1 MVAPRANRTPET
13 DAKVCAGIIAT
24 LALPAILTLRS
35 VRVPQSL
42 VPLALDP
49 TPLGYTRS
57 LSLFAAPILV
67 LAWWFLRHPAYRFQ
81 RRAFGR
87 TLAILVLLSLLLE
100 LLKASVFFTFKNRA
114 ATLGIDVPVI
124 GGVVPIEEFAFYVL
138 GFLATLLTYIWCDEY
153 WLGAYKV
160 PDFQAEAREVG
171 RVVQFHLPSL
181 LVGVVLIVAGL
192 IYKRFVS
199 ASAGTVPGYFIFLV
213 SFALVP
219 SLFLFPTAR
228 PFLNWR
234 ALSFTFFLLILIS
247 LLWEATL
254 GVPYQWWGFQDRQML
269 GLYIDAWCRL
279 PVEEIVVWM
288 AVTST
293 TVIFYEVVK
302 VFLAREGPWFEAL
315 FGKKG

>member
-1 MVAPRANRTPET
+1 M
-13 DAKVCAGIIAT
+13 
-24 LALPAILTLRS
+24 
-35 VRVPQSL
+35 
-42 VPLALDP
+42 
-49 TPLGYTRS
+49 
-57 LSLFAAPILV
+57 
-67 LAWWFLRHPAYRFQ
+67 
-81 RRAFGR
+81 
-87 TLAILVLLSLLLE
+87 
-100 LLKASVFFTFKNRA
+100 
-114 ATLGIDVPVI
+114 
-124 GGVVPIEEFAFYVL
+124 VPIEEFAFYVL

-192 IYKRFVS
+192 IYKRFFS